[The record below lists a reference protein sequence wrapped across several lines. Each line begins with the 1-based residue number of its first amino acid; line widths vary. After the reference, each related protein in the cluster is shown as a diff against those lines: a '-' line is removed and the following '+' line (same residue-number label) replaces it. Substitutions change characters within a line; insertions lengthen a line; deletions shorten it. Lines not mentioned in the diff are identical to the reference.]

1 MSVGDQLISELI
13 NQVGTLLSAWI
24 TSLFGAFV
32 TPFLTAVAGIF
43 GL

>member
-13 NQVGTLLSAWI
+13 DQIGALLGAWI
-24 TSLFGAFV
+24 TSIFGAFI